1 MGHYMGTDGAS
12 KENGLCYCLSES
24 LTVALLMGSREGISR
39 LAAQAE
45 TDYESAFLG

>member
-1 MGHYMGTDGAS
+1 
-12 KENGLCYCLSES
+12 
-24 LTVALLMGSREGISR
+24 MGSREGISR